1 MMSFVRNLTVKRA
14 TALIGCVLFVGL
26 TIFLNKPTVQAAEKS
41 FPPFYVKKLAPGDQF
56 TPFEIIDLEGKT
68 WTNKGYL
75 TRPMLLITGKW
86 ELRHD
91 LRKWAEHLSLN
102 YILQADILWVFN
114 PNAGWFEDRR
124 KRSEDAFKE
133 FSPKIPTLIDSHSL
147 VGRSLKIEYD
157 IPTIIGID
165 HHNRYQFCLESPF
178 NKAGSKMLAALVR
191 NKLLH
196 N

>member
-1 MMSFVRNLTVKRA
+1 MTPLAKKLTVRHAVLLICCILIIGHAIFSKE
-14 TALIGCVLFVGL
+14 TAA
-26 TIFLNKPTVQAAEKS
+26 QAADRS

-56 TPFEIIDLEGKT
+56 TPFEITDLEGRT
-68 WTNKGYL
+68 WTNKNYL
-75 TRPMLLITGKW
+75 ARPLLLITGKW

-91 LRKWAEHLSLN
+91 LRKWAEHLNLN

-133 FSPKIPTLIDSHSL
+133 FKATVPTLIDSHSL

-165 HHNRYQFCLESPF
+165 QHNRYQFCLESPF

-191 NKLLH
+191 NKLLR
-196 N
+196 